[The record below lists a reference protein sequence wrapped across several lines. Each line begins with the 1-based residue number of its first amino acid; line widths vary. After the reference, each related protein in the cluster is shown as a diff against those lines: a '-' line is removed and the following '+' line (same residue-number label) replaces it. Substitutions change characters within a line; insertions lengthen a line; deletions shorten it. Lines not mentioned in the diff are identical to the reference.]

1 MLYRGA
7 AGYYARYRPGYPPE
21 LFELLVER
29 FALDGRGRLLDLAC
43 GTGHL
48 SFPLADRFEEVVAL
62 DAEPDMLAEAA
73 RAAPPNV
80 RLIEGR
86 AEEIDAILGTF
97 RLATIGT
104 AFHWLERR
112 VVLDRLDPL
121 ARGLAIVG
129 ASQPPE
135 GEFEWWDAC
144 QDVVRAFLGPSRRAG
159 TKGFFEHSGESWSD
173 VLAASPFGRPEEH
186 ELVVERTWKIDDV
199 VGLLHST
206 SYASPQ
212 LLGDRIGAF
221 DDVLRARLAEFEQP
235 FRERVVFDAHLCIR

>member
-1 MLYRGA
+1 VLYRGA

-73 RAAPPNV
+73 RAAPANV

-86 AEEIDAILGTF
+86 AEEIDASLGTF

-159 TKGFFEHSGESWSD
+159 TKGFFEHSGERWSD
-173 VLAASPFGRPEEH
+173 VLAAAPFGRPEEH
-186 ELVVERTWKIDDV
+186 ELVVEPPGRST
-199 VGLLHST
+199 T

-235 FRERVVFDAHLCIR
+235 LRERVVFDAHLCIR